1 MAGLARDLTPGQTV
15 LDKPWRPVH
24 YSRMDDT
31 PDDTGQ
37 ALERLTQ
44 RVDDACERLARTA
57 SFAKFTHAAQV
68 LEATRRLLAH
78 PDGVPALYQRIGALT
93 EAGVFA
99 GSDWEHPEQLQPTL
113 AANTLKLA
121 RDQTLIL
128 ECLSE
133 LRLVAIAEGTAS
145 HPTLDADTARRF
157 LARVLALNLRLI
169 FGPVGESERV
179 HLGRNLPMVQ
189 RHQRFIAEQVGF
201 GEVIEE
207 LIGEIWR
214 ILAQRPVVVG
224 HVKEMITS
232 VAVYLDSDEPGVPA
246 ARARGAERLISAL
259 YGPTR
264 GCQEDP
270 GLAVYQERLASMDE
284 TSLRNEALG
293 LGRAMHD
300 TGLVSPYHPVFLH
313 FALEQSPELLPS
325 ALGLSSTGIDALG
338 CYPELVHTLIRRA
351 IWSET
356 AQAVYG
362 LAGLLERGILYSGPV
377 APALWR
383 QIHLPLC
390 AAARQRLVDRIPGAS
405 AAPEA
410 FLLAGAISV
419 LGQPRGLGQG
429 NSPTCQSARAL
440 SMWSSNDPDYLLQI
454 VAWAARDDDVVAHF
468 EGQALSSAEL
478 LARYPEAPLEDIDP
492 VSAVA
497 VPHLDAIYH
506 EMGRRCAGRGE
517 DPHRWV
523 NPEFHGWWVGRGFSI
538 AVDVATGALPDLR
551 GFASRFYG
559 CYHPGYNGNNPVIHP
574 QPAGVAVTDSSG
586 AFVGWHAITIERVST
601 DPDGVVRVYFFNPN
615 NDSTQDWGNGVMVST
630 EGNGERHGESSLPFE
645 QFLSRLYIFHYD
657 PREEALDPPV
667 PEEEISEVIALAR
680 NSWAAGRA
688 IH

>member
-1 MAGLARDLTPGQTV
+1 MENTRA
-15 LDKPWRPVH
+15 
-24 YSRMDDT
+24 DT
-31 PDDTGQ
+31 EQ

-57 SFAKFTHAAQV
+57 HFAKFTHSAQV
-68 LEATRRLLAH
+68 LESVRRLMTH
-78 PDGVPALYQRIGALT
+78 PQGVPAAYERIGALT
-93 EAGVFA
+93 DAGIFS
-99 GSDWEHPEQLQPTL
+99 GSDWEHPEHLQPAL
-113 AANTLKLA
+113 SANTLKLA
-121 RDQTLIL
+121 QDHTLIL

-133 LRLVAIAEGTAS
+133 LRLVAIANGTITN
-145 HPTLDADTARRF
+145 PTVDADAAQQF

-169 FGPVGESERV
+169 FGPVSEAERV
-179 HLGRNLPMVQ
+179 HLGRNLGMVQ

-214 ILAQRPVVVG
+214 ILAQRPVVVD
-224 HVKEMITS
+224 HVKQMITS

-270 GLAVYQERLASMDE
+270 GLAVYRERLASMDE
-284 TSLRNEALG
+284 TTLRNEALG
-293 LGRAMHD
+293 FGRAMHD

-313 FALEQSPELLPS
+313 FALDQAPELLPA
-325 ALGLSSTGIDALG
+325 ALGLSSTGVDALG

-383 QIHLPLC
+383 QIHLPLS
-390 AAARQRLVDRIPGAS
+390 AAARRRLTERIPGA
-405 AAPEA
+405 ANAPEA
-410 FLLAGAISV
+410 FLLAGAINV

-454 VAWAARDDDVVAHF
+454 VAWSARDDDVVAHF
-468 EGQALSSAEL
+468 EGEALSSQAL
-478 LARYPEAPLEDIDP
+478 LARYPEASLEDVDA

-506 EMGRRCAGRGE
+506 EMGRRCVGRGE

-538 AVDVATGALPDLR
+538 AVDVATGSLPDLAS
-551 GFASRFYG
+551 FARRFYG
-559 CYHPGYNGNNPVIHP
+559 CYHPSYNGNNPVIHP
-574 QPAGVAVTDSSG
+574 QPAGVAVTNATA
-586 AFVGWHAITIERVST
+586 AFVGWHAITIERVSM
-601 DPDGVVRVYFFNPN
+601 DPEGVVRVYFFNPN
-615 NDSTQDWGNGVMVST
+615 NDSTQDWGDGVTVST
-630 EGNGERHGESSLPFE
+630 EGNGERHGESSLPFA

-657 PREEALDPPV
+657 PREEAVDPPV
-667 PEEEISEVIALAR
+667 PVEAISEVIGRAR
-680 NSWAAGRA
+680 TSWAAGRE